1 MDYKLTDFLP
11 TTKKECELRGWDE
24 LDVILFSGDAYVDHP
39 SFGPAILGRILEANG
54 YRVAIVP
61 QPDWHGDFRDFKK
74 LGRPRLFF
82 GVSPGAMDSMV
93 NRYTANRRMRSEDA
107 FSPDS
112 RHDMRPDYP
121 SIVYTQILKKLYP
134 DVPVALGGIEASLR
148 RISHYDYWKD
158 ELRKCILCDS
168 GADLILYGMGERSIV
183 ELANALAEGKTM
195 DQIHEMPQVAFYCKE
210 KDIPGGFKED
220 DIILHSHEECLHNKK
235 GQAENVRHLEEE
247 ANKMHAQR
255 MIQETDGKYVVVNPP
270 FPLMTTEELDAA
282 FDLPYTRLPHPK
294 YKGKTIPAYEMIKFS
309 VNLHRGCFGGCSFCT
324 ISAHQ
329 GKFVVCR
336 SKESILKEVKKI
348 IEMPDFKGYLSDLGG
363 PSANMYGM
371 HGKNQKAC
379 EVCKRPSCVNPQ
391 ICPNLNTDHSKL
403 LEIYHAVDALP
414 GIKKS
419 FIGSGVRYDLLL
431 HKSKDEKVNQAA
443 REYTRELITKHVSG
457 RLKVAPEHTSPE
469 VLKFM
474 RKPSF
479 DLFYEFKRIFDKINK
494 EEGLNQQIIPYFIS
508 SHPGCHEE
516 DMAELAVITKGLDFH
531 LEQVQDFT
539 PTPMT
544 ISTETWYTGYDPY
557 TLEPVFS
564 AKTQKEKLAQRM
576 FFFWYKPEERRAI
589 ESELRRIDRADL
601 IDKLY
606 DKKSFG
612 GNHGGGFKGKKTNF
626 DDKAIGSTYDN
637 PGVGRG
643 AKGKRGAGR
652 NAAEPNGGRGR
663 GRNAADRFAPKGYG
677 NVGCYDEEKYLNE
690 GRPLNGKFSRNGHA
704 QQGRGNNT
712 PQGRSNNANAN
723 IRDAVAA
730 ARAELRNQ
738 KEQGAGFF
746 KDKKKKS
753 FNPNFDTDNH
763 NRKNRYNS
771 GDKNERGSRDKNERG
786 SGDRNERGSGDRNE
800 RGSGR
805 GRGNQ
810 GRNEGRGRRK

>member
-39 SFGPAILGRILEANG
+39 SFGSAILGRILEANG

-121 SIVYTQILKKLYP
+121 SIVYTQILKKLFP

-183 ELANALAEGKTM
+183 ELANAFAKGKTM
-195 DQIHEMPQVAFYCKE
+195 DEIHEMPQVAFYCKE
-210 KDIPGGFKED
+210 KDIPGGFKDD

-255 MIQETDGKYVVVNPP
+255 MIQEVDGKYVVVNPP

-348 IEMPDFKGYLSDLGG
+348 IAMPDFKGYLSDLGG

-589 ESELRRIDRADL
+589 ESELRRIGRSDL
-601 IDKLY
+601 IAKLY
-606 DKKSFG
+606 DKRDMKSG
-612 GNHGGGFKGKKTNF
+612 HPSARF
-626 DDKAIGSTYDN
+626 DAKAIGSTYDN

-643 AKGKRGAGR
+643 ARGKNRQGNSSYGPNSGR
-652 NAAEPNGGRGR
+652 N
-663 GRNAADRFAPKGYG
+663 GRNQSYQPKGYG
-677 NVGCYDEEKYLNE
+677 NVGCYDEDKYLNN
-690 GRPLNGKFSRNGHA
+690 GKPLNARNRNDGSQRPLSPR
-704 QQGRGNNT
+704 
-712 PQGRSNNANAN
+712 
-723 IRDAVAA
+723 
-730 ARAELRNQ
+730 ELAKSV
-738 KEQGAGFF
+738 KEQLKAEKGSGFF

-753 FNPNFDTDNH
+753 FNPNFDEGNH
-763 NRKNRYNS
+763 RRGDMSQNRGNGKQNHGNGRNS
-771 GDKNERGSRDKNERG
+771 GSF
-786 SGDRNERGSGDRNE
+786 SGDNRNKGN
-800 RGSGR
+800 SGR
-805 GRGNQ
+805 RGK
-810 GRNEGRGRRK
+810 R